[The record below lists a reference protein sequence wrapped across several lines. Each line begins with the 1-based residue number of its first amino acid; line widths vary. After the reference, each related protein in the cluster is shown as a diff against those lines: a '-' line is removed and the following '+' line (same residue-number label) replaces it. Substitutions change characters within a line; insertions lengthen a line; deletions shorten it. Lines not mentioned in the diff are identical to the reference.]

1 MAELI
6 DKANENI
13 INQLAM
19 MYAVSL
25 TKYGVDIREKFETA
39 TQSTMALN
47 QAYIRGRQDEIEKF
61 RVLQSG
67 YEADIRAKAID
78 EFAEK
83 LKDSISPMSHGLGVH
98 DIDRITEEMK
108 NSCIRKT
115 FREID
120 ADYIAEQLK
129 GE

>member
-6 DKANENI
+6 DNADENI

-19 MYAVSL
+19 MYAVAL
-25 TKYGVDIREKFETA
+25 TKYGVDIREKFDTA
-39 TQSTMALN
+39 TQMTMTLN

-67 YEADIRAKAID
+67 YEAEIRNKAID

-83 LKDSISPMSHGLGVH
+83 MGRLCENSAMALDRYDGRPLYNKDGTWH
-98 DIDRITEEMK
+98 DLINDV
-108 NSCIRKT
+108 
-115 FREID
+115 
-120 ADYIAEQLK
+120 AEQLK
-129 GE
+129 GES

>member
-1 MAELI
+1 MISAETYNA
-6 DKANENI
+6 DYEKA
-13 INQLAM
+13 
-19 MYAVSL
+19 V
-25 TKYGVDIREKFETA
+25 KF
-39 TQSTMALN
+39 
-47 QAYIRGRQDEIEKF
+47 
-61 RVLQSG
+61 G
-67 YEADIRAKAID
+67 YNKGID

-120 ADYIAEQLK
+120 TDYIAEQLK
-129 GE
+129 EE

>member
-6 DKANENI
+6 DKSDETK

-19 MYAVSL
+19 MYAVAL

-39 TQSTMALN
+39 TQITMAMN
-47 QAYIRGRQDEIEKF
+47 EAYLRGRQDEIEKF

-67 YEADIRAKAID
+67 YEAEIRARAID

-83 LKDSISPMSHGLGVH
+83 IKADFMDY
-98 DIDRITEEMK
+98 DIYFIIHANSVMK
-108 NSCIRKT
+108 PDEAFQS
-115 FREID
+115 FRTMID
-120 ADYIAEQLK
+120 DIAEQLK
-129 GE
+129 EE